1 MRHRLL
7 RRLLVIATVCEEQ
20 LVLQTVQGVPLPKTL
35 KSKLSDG
42 SMRHLLLRRLLV
54 IATKT
59 WVGVIVSSSLMI
71 GSISVPCATWIVDVK
86 PGTSGM

>member
-1 MRHRLL
+1 MRH
-7 RRLLVIATVCEEQ
+7 
-20 LVLQTVQGVPLPKTL
+20 
-35 KSKLSDG
+35 
-42 SMRHLLLRRLLV
+42 LLRRLLV